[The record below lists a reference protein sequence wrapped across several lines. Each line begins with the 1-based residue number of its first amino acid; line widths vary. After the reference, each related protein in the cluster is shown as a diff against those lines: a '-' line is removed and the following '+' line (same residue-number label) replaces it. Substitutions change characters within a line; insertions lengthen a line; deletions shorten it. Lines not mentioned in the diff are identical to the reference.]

1 MANTPVTSIRLPDDV
16 REWADRQAHEQGRS
30 RGNFIVQ
37 VLREKMSGEPEAL
50 AARKRKRT

>member
-16 REWADRQAHEQGRS
+16 REWADRKAQEQGRS

-37 VLREKMSGEPEAL
+37 LLRERMAVEPEAI
-50 AARKRKRT
+50 AARMR